1 MAVPTVATVDP
12 TRCVGSGDCATVAP
26 TAFEV
31 DEDTGL
37 ARVLPG
43 GAALRDGVGGEHLDG
58 LIALMVQEIAAR
70 AVRPDPEEAPQ
81 RDQRTSRGSRWLRFP
96 VVFPGS
102 GGGPTTA
109 GRR

>member
-1 MAVPTVATVDP
+1 MAERPVATVDP

-43 GAALRDGVGGEHLDG
+43 GAATDPARLVRAAHACPTGA
-58 LIALMVQEIAAR
+58 IALT
-70 AVRPDPEEAPQ
+70 P
-81 RDQRTSRGSRWLRFP
+81 P
-96 VVFPGS
+96 V
-102 GGGPTTA
+102 
-109 GRR
+109 